1 MINCRVCESNS
12 FMEVL
17 DLGFSPLA
25 NNLLQSKE
33 EECDIFELKMIKC
46 KNCHNCQLSKV
57 IKPEKMFKNY
67 LFLSSTAKTT
77 KNHFFEAAEK
87 YTEFFKLDTKSKVVD
102 IGSNDG
108 TALMPFKKRGINVIG
123 VDPAENISKIANSN
137 GIYTINNFFNK
148 EVASFIRKEHG
159 LVDLVIASNVF
170 AHADNIKEIAVNAF
184 DILKDNGTFIVEA
197 QYLLN
202 TIKDLTLD
210 NVYHEH
216 VNYWSLTSLNYFFK
230 SLGFIVYKCELIDTH
245 GGSIRVYVSKDKDIA
260 VDNSIVDN
268 LTLEQEFGITKESVY
283 VEFSKKIQNIK
294 NNIVKNINILCSSNI
309 VAGYGSP
316 AKATTALN
324 YYGINDKHISFIIE
338 DNELKHGRYVPNV
351 KIPIVSKTMIDKI
364 KPNIIIVF
372 AWNYYDEIL
381 KNNTKLIDDGI
392 RLINIK
398 DLENENF
405 DCNTN
410 L

>member
-1 MINCRVCESNS
+1 
-12 FMEVL
+12 MEVL
-17 DLGFSPLA
+17 DLGLSPLA
-25 NNLLQSKE
+25 NNLLHFKDES
-33 EECDIFELKMIKC
+33 CDVFELKMLKC
-46 KNCHNCQLSKV
+46 NNCHNCQLSKV

-67 LFLSSTAKTT
+67 LFLSSTASKT

-87 YTEFFKLDTKSKVVD
+87 YIEFFKLDSKSKVVD

-108 TALMPFKKRGINVIG
+108 TALFPFKQRGIKVIG
-123 VDPAENISKIANSN
+123 VDPAENICKIANNN

-148 EVASFIRKEHG
+148 QVSDFIYKEHG

-170 AHADNIKEIAVNAF
+170 AHADNIKEIAVNTF

-202 TIKDLTLD
+202 TIKDLTFD
-210 NVYHEH
+210 NIYHEH
-216 VNYWSLTSLNYFFK
+216 VNYWSLTSLNHFFK
-230 SLGFIVYKCELIDTH
+230 SFGFIVYKCELIDTH
-245 GGSIRVYVSKDKDIA
+245 GGSIRVYVSKNK
-260 VDNSIVDN
+260 NIVIDSSMIEN
-268 LTLEQEFGITKESVY
+268 LILEENFGITKQDVY
-283 VEFSKKIQNIK
+283 TKFSTNIQNIK
-294 NNIVKNINILCSSNI
+294 NNIIKNINILCSSNI
-309 VAGYGSP
+309 VAGYGSH

-324 YYGINDKHISFIIE
+324 YYEINDKHINFIIE
-338 DNELKHGRYVPNV
+338 DNELKHGRYIPNA

-381 KNNTKLIDDGI
+381 KNNTKLIEDGI
-392 RLINIK
+392 KFINIK

-405 DCNTN
+405 DCSTDI
-410 L
+410 